1 MDQKNIGQ
9 VSGVNG
15 QEYQDFSGLN
25 SLGAEQVS
33 NGMMQEEAVA
43 RLNQMFE
50 SQRMPGSNGF
60 DAKQMAMGQMAMQAQ
75 MNGMPGQAQMND
87 ILDQV
92 QMNSV
97 PGQAQMNGVPEQIQM
112 NSVLNEAQ
120 MNGVPDQVQMN
131 GVLNQT
137 QMNSVPGQAQMNSV
151 PEEMRIGGVSEGM
164 QTGGVP
170 EWVQMNSVS
179 GQGQFEQV
187 NPMQIHS
194 EQIQGFENA
203 NSQIEQEKNLETE
216 RAEVEQGEEFSDEGV
231 PKSDLGKIVT
241 VGTRTFED
249 GKLIGTDLPKA
260 RDRDGL
266 EEEILKEVEKIKK
279 IKSPTMQYRQERMLS
294 ANFIW
299 DHYGRILGQEN

>member
-9 VSGVNG
+9 VSGVNDR
-15 QEYQDFSGLN
+15 ERQDFSGLN
-25 SLGAEQVS
+25 SSSVEQVPDGVGQMPSGDFGAEQVPT
-33 NGMMQEEAVA
+33 GLTQDEAVA

-50 SQRMPGSNGF
+50 AQGMPGSNGF
-60 DAKQMAMGQMAMQAQ
+60 NRGQMAMGQMAMQAQ
-75 MNGMPGQAQMND
+75 MNGVPG
-87 ILDQV
+87 QV

-97 PGQAQMNGVPEQIQM
+97 SMQARMNGMP
-112 NSVLNEAQ
+112 
-120 MNGVPDQVQMN
+120 
-131 GVLNQT
+131 
-137 QMNSVPGQAQMNSV
+137 
-151 PEEMRIGGVSEGM
+151 
-164 QTGGVP
+164 
-170 EWVQMNSVS
+170 

-216 RAEVEQGEEFSDEGV
+216 RAEVEQGDEFSDEGV

-266 EEEILKEVEKIKK
+266 EEEILKEVEKTKK
-279 IKSPTMQYRQERMLS
+279 IKSPTMQYRQKRMLS
-294 ANFIW
+294 AKLLL
-299 DHYGRILGQEN
+299 DRYGRILGQDN

>member
-9 VSGVNG
+9 VSGVNDR
-15 QEYQDFSGLN
+15 ERQDFSGLN
-25 SLGAEQVS
+25 SLGVEQVPDGVEQMTSGDFRAEQVPT
-33 NGMMQEEAVA
+33 GLTQDEAVA

-50 SQRMPGSNGF
+50 VQGMPGSNGF
-60 DAKQMAMGQMAMQAQ
+60 DVKQMTMGQMAMQAQ
-75 MNGMPGQAQMND
+75 MNGVSEQAQMSSAPG
-87 ILDQV
+87 QV
-92 QMNSV
+92 QMNSM
-97 PGQAQMNGVPEQIQM
+97 P
-112 NSVLNEAQ
+112 
-120 MNGVPDQVQMN
+120 
-131 GVLNQT
+131 
-137 QMNSVPGQAQMNSV
+137 
-151 PEEMRIGGVSEGM
+151 
-164 QTGGVP
+164 
-170 EWVQMNSVS
+170 

-203 NSQIEQEKNLETE
+203 NSLIEQEKNLETE

-266 EEEILKEVEKIKK
+266 EEEILKEVEKTKK
-279 IKSPTMQYRQERMLS
+279 IKSPTIQYRQKRMLS
-294 ANFIW
+294 AKLLL
-299 DHYGRILGQEN
+299 DRYGRILGQDN

>member
-15 QEYQDFSGLN
+15 QEHQDFSSLN
-25 SLGAEQVS
+25 SLSAEQVPT
-33 NGMMQEEAVA
+33 GLTQDEAVA

-50 SQRMPGSNGF
+50 AQGMPGANGF
-60 DAKQMAMGQMAMQAQ
+60 DRGQMAMGQMAMQTQ
-75 MNGMPGQAQMND
+75 MNGVLN
-87 ILDQV
+87 
-92 QMNSV
+92 
-97 PGQAQMNGVPEQIQM
+97 QAQMNGVPELIQM

-120 MNGVPDQVQMN
+120 MNGVPDQVQIN

-137 QMNSVPGQAQMNSV
+137 QMNGVSGQMQI
-151 PEEMRIGGVSEGM
+151 RGVSEGM
-164 QTGGVP
+164 QPSGVP
-170 EWVQMNSVS
+170 EWGQTNGVS
-179 GQGQFEQV
+179 GQAQFEQI

-194 EQIQGFENA
+194 EQIQGFESV
-203 NSQIEQEKNLETE
+203 NSQIEQEKKLETE
-216 RAEVEQGEEFSDEGV
+216 RAEVELGEEFSDEGV

-279 IKSPTMQYRQERMLS
+279 IKSPTMQYRQKRMLS
-294 ANFIW
+294 ANFIN
-299 DHYGRILGQEN
+299 DRYGRILGQEN

>member
-9 VSGVNG
+9 VSGVNDR
-15 QEYQDFSGLN
+15 ERQDFSGLN
-25 SLGAEQVS
+25 SSSVEQVPD
-33 NGMMQEEAVA
+33 GMGQMTSGDFWVEQVPIRLTQDEAVA

-50 SQRMPGSNGF
+50 AQGMPGANGF
-60 DAKQMAMGQMAMQAQ
+60 DRGQMAMGQMAMQAQ
-75 MNGMPGQAQMND
+75 MNGVPG
-87 ILDQV
+87 QV

-97 PGQAQMNGVPEQIQM
+97 SMQARMNGMP
-112 NSVLNEAQ
+112 
-120 MNGVPDQVQMN
+120 
-131 GVLNQT
+131 
-137 QMNSVPGQAQMNSV
+137 
-151 PEEMRIGGVSEGM
+151 
-164 QTGGVP
+164 
-170 EWVQMNSVS
+170 

-216 RAEVEQGEEFSDEGV
+216 RAEVEQGDEFSDEGV

-266 EEEILKEVEKIKK
+266 EEEILKEVEKTKK
-279 IKSPTMQYRQERMLS
+279 IKSPTMQYRQKRMLS
-294 ANFIW
+294 AKLLL
-299 DHYGRILGQEN
+299 DRYGRILGQDN

>member
-9 VSGVNG
+9 VSGVNDR
-15 QEYQDFSGLN
+15 ERQDFFGLN
-25 SLGAEQVS
+25 SLGVGQMPSGGFGAEQ
-33 NGMMQEEAVA
+33 MPTAMTQDEAVA

-50 SQRMPGSNGF
+50 AQGMPGSNGF
-60 DAKQMAMGQMAMQAQ
+60 NRGQMAMGQMAMQAQ
-75 MNGMPGQAQMND
+75 MSGVSGQVQMNGVPRQAQANGV
-87 ILDQV
+87 LDQV
-92 QMNSV
+92 QMN
-97 PGQAQMNGVPEQIQM
+97 GMTDQAQMNGIPEGVRTGGVPE
-112 NSVLNEAQ
+112 
-120 MNGVPDQVQMN
+120 
-131 GVLNQT
+131 
-137 QMNSVPGQAQMNSV
+137 QAQMNSM
-151 PEEMRIGGVSEGM
+151 P
-164 QTGGVP
+164 
-170 EWVQMNSVS
+170 

-187 NPMQIHS
+187 SPMQIPS
-194 EQIQGFENA
+194 GQIQGFESV
-203 NSQIEQEKNLETE
+203 NSQIEQEKKLETE
-216 RAEVEQGEEFSDEGV
+216 RAEAELGEEFSDEGV

>member
-9 VSGVNG
+9 VSGVNDR
-15 QEYQDFSGLN
+15 ERQDFSGLN
-25 SLGAEQVS
+25 SLGVEQVPDGMEQMTSGDFRAEQVPT
-33 NGMMQEEAVA
+33 GLTQDEAVA

-50 SQRMPGSNGF
+50 AQGMPGANGF
-60 DAKQMAMGQMAMQAQ
+60 DRGQMAMGQMAMQAQ
-75 MNGMPGQAQMND
+75 MNG
-87 ILDQV
+87 V
-92 QMNSV
+92 S
-97 PGQAQMNGVPEQIQM
+97 
-112 NSVLNEAQ
+112 
-120 MNGVPDQVQMN
+120 DQVQMN

-203 NSQIEQEKNLETE
+203 NSLIEQEKNLETE

-266 EEEILKEVEKIKK
+266 EEEILKEVEKTKK
-279 IKSPTMQYRQERMLS
+279 IKSPTMQYRQKRMLS
-294 ANFIW
+294 AKLLL
-299 DHYGRILGQEN
+299 DRYGRILGQDN

>member
-9 VSGVNG
+9 VSGVNDR
-15 QEYQDFSGLN
+15 ERQDFSGLN
-25 SLGAEQVS
+25 SSWVEQVPD
-33 NGMMQEEAVA
+33 GMGQMTSGDFGVEQVPISLTQDEAVA

-50 SQRMPGSNGF
+50 AQGMPGANGF
-60 DAKQMAMGQMAMQAQ
+60 DRGQMAMGQMAMQAQ
-75 MNGMPGQAQMND
+75 MNGVLNQAQT
-87 ILDQV
+87 
-92 QMNSV
+92 NSV
-97 PGQAQMNGVPEQIQM
+97 PGQGQMNG
-112 NSVLNEAQ
+112 
-120 MNGVPDQVQMN
+120 
-131 GVLNQT
+131 
-137 QMNSVPGQAQMNSV
+137 V

-164 QTGGVP
+164 QTGDVP
-170 EWVQMNSVS
+170 EWVQTNSVS

-216 RAEVEQGEEFSDEGV
+216 RAEVEQGDEFSDEGV

-266 EEEILKEVEKIKK
+266 EEEILKEVEKTKK
-279 IKSPTMQYRQERMLS
+279 IKSPTMQYRQKRMLS
-294 ANFIW
+294 AKLLL
-299 DHYGRILGQEN
+299 DRYGRILGQDN

>member
-15 QEYQDFSGLN
+15 QEHQDFSDLN
-25 SLGAEQVS
+25 SLGAEQVPT
-33 NGMMQEEAVA
+33 GMTQDEAMA

-50 SQRMPGSNGF
+50 AQGMPGSNGF
-60 DAKQMAMGQMAMQAQ
+60 DRGQMAMRAQ
-75 MNGMPGQAQMND
+75 SEQMAGQMQ
-87 ILDQV
+87 
-92 QMNSV
+92 
-97 PGQAQMNGVPEQIQM
+97 PEQA
-112 NSVLNEAQ
+112 V
-120 MNGVPDQVQMN
+120 
-131 GVLNQT
+131 NQT
-137 QMNSVPGQAQMNSV
+137 QFNQIRQ
-151 PEEMRIGGVSEGM
+151 EQLIDRM
-164 QTGGVP
+164 QP
-170 EWVQMNSVS
+170 
-179 GQGQFEQV
+179 EQV
-187 NPMQIHS
+187 ANQPLV
-194 EQIQGFENA
+194 EQIPQERLQGFESV

-216 RAEVEQGEEFSDEGV
+216 RAEAELGEEFSDEGV

>member
-9 VSGVNG
+9 DSGVNDR
-15 QEYQDFSGLN
+15 ERQDFFGLN
-25 SLGAEQVS
+25 SLGVGQMPSGGFGAEQ
-33 NGMMQEEAVA
+33 MPTAMTQDEAVA

-50 SQRMPGSNGF
+50 AQGMPGSNGF
-60 DAKQMAMGQMAMQAQ
+60 NRGQMAMGQMAMQAQ
-75 MNGMPGQAQMND
+75 MSGVPGQVQMNGVPRQAQANGV
-87 ILDQV
+87 LDQV
-92 QMNSV
+92 QMN
-97 PGQAQMNGVPEQIQM
+97 GMTDQAQMNGIPE
-112 NSVLNEAQ
+112 
-120 MNGVPDQVQMN
+120 GV
-131 GVLNQT
+131 
-137 QMNSVPGQAQMNSV
+137 
-151 PEEMRIGGVSEGM
+151 R
-164 QTGGVP
+164 TGGVP
-170 EWVQMNSVS
+170 EQVQMNSMP

-187 NPMQIHS
+187 SPMQIPS
-194 EQIQGFENA
+194 EQIQGFESV
-203 NSQIEQEKNLETE
+203 NSQIEQEKKLETE
-216 RAEVEQGEEFSDEGV
+216 RAEAELGEEFSDEGV

-299 DHYGRILGQEN
+299 DHCGRILGQEN

>member
-1 MDQKNIGQ
+1 MNQKNIGQ

-15 QEYQDFSGLN
+15 QEHQDFSGLN
-25 SLGAEQVS
+25 SLGAEQVPT
-33 NGMMQEEAVA
+33 GLTQDEAVA

-50 SQRMPGSNGF
+50 AQGMPGANGF
-60 DAKQMAMGQMAMQAQ
+60 DRGQMAMGQMAMQAQ
-75 MNGMPGQAQMND
+75 MNGVLNQAQT
-87 ILDQV
+87 
-92 QMNSV
+92 NSV
-97 PGQAQMNGVPEQIQM
+97 PGQTQMNG
-112 NSVLNEAQ
+112 
-120 MNGVPDQVQMN
+120 
-131 GVLNQT
+131 
-137 QMNSVPGQAQMNSV
+137 V

-164 QTGGVP
+164 QTGDVP
-170 EWVQMNSVS
+170 EWVQTNSVS

-216 RAEVEQGEEFSDEGV
+216 RAEVEQGDEFSDEGV

-266 EEEILKEVEKIKK
+266 EEEILKEVEKTKK
-279 IKSPTMQYRQERMLS
+279 IKSPTMQYRQKRMLS
-294 ANFIW
+294 AKLLL
-299 DHYGRILGQEN
+299 DRYGRILGQDN

>member
-9 VSGVNG
+9 VSGVNDR
-15 QEYQDFSGLN
+15 ERQDFSGLN
-25 SLGAEQVS
+25 SSSVEQVPDGMEQMTSGDFGAEQVPT
-33 NGMMQEEAVA
+33 GLTQDEAVA

-50 SQRMPGSNGF
+50 AQGMPGANGF
-60 DAKQMAMGQMAMQAQ
+60 DRGQMAMGQMAMQAQ
-75 MNGMPGQAQMND
+75 MNGVSEQAQMSSAPG
-87 ILDQV
+87 QV
-92 QMNSV
+92 QMNSM
-97 PGQAQMNGVPEQIQM
+97 P
-112 NSVLNEAQ
+112 
-120 MNGVPDQVQMN
+120 
-131 GVLNQT
+131 
-137 QMNSVPGQAQMNSV
+137 
-151 PEEMRIGGVSEGM
+151 
-164 QTGGVP
+164 
-170 EWVQMNSVS
+170 

-203 NSQIEQEKNLETE
+203 NSLIEQEKNLETE

-266 EEEILKEVEKIKK
+266 EEEILKEVEKTKK
-279 IKSPTMQYRQERMLS
+279 IKSPTMQYRQKRMLS
-294 ANFIW
+294 AKLLL
-299 DHYGRILGQEN
+299 DRYGRILGQDN

>member
-9 VSGVNG
+9 VSGVNDR
-15 QEYQDFSGLN
+15 ERQDFSGLN
-25 SLGAEQVS
+25 SLGVEQVPEEVGQMPS
-33 NGMMQEEAVA
+33 GGFGAERVPTGMTQDEAVA

-50 SQRMPGSNGF
+50 AQGMPGSNGF
-60 DAKQMAMGQMAMQAQ
+60 NRGQMAMGQMAMQAQ
-75 MNGMPGQAQMND
+75 MNGVPG
-87 ILDQV
+87 QV

-97 PGQAQMNGVPEQIQM
+97 SMQARMNGMP
-112 NSVLNEAQ
+112 
-120 MNGVPDQVQMN
+120 
-131 GVLNQT
+131 
-137 QMNSVPGQAQMNSV
+137 
-151 PEEMRIGGVSEGM
+151 
-164 QTGGVP
+164 
-170 EWVQMNSVS
+170 

-216 RAEVEQGEEFSDEGV
+216 RAEVEQGDEFSDEGV

-241 VGTRTFED
+241 VGTLTFED

-266 EEEILKEVEKIKK
+266 EEEILKEVEKTKK
-279 IKSPTMQYRQERMLS
+279 IKSPTMQYRQERILS
-294 ANFIW
+294 AKLL
-299 DHYGRILGQEN
+299 DDRYGRKLGQEN

>member
-9 VSGVNG
+9 VSGVNDR
-15 QEYQDFSGLN
+15 ERQDFSGLN
-25 SLGAEQVS
+25 SSSVEQVPGGVGQMSSGGLGAEQMS
-33 NGMMQEEAVA
+33 TGMTQDEAVA

-50 SQRMPGSNGF
+50 AQGMRGANGF
-60 DAKQMAMGQMAMQAQ
+60 DRGQIAMGQMAMQAQ
-75 MNGMPGQAQMND
+75 MNG
-87 ILDQV
+87 V
-92 QMNSV
+92 S
-97 PGQAQMNGVPEQIQM
+97 
-112 NSVLNEAQ
+112 
-120 MNGVPDQVQMN
+120 DQVQMN

-151 PEEMRIGGVSEGM
+151 PEEMRIGDVSEEI
-164 QTGGVP
+164 QTGGMP
-170 EWVQMNSVS
+170 EWVQTNSVP
-179 GQGQFEQV
+179 GQGQFERV
-187 NPMQIHS
+187 NPMQIRS

-260 RDRDGL
+260 KDRDGL
-266 EEEILKEVEKIKK
+266 EEEILKEVEKTKK
-279 IKSPTMQYRQERMLS
+279 IKSPTMQYRQEKMLS
-294 ANFIW
+294 KKLLK
-299 DHYGRILGQEN
+299 DRYGRTPGQEN

>member
-9 VSGVNG
+9 VSGVNDR
-15 QEYQDFSGLN
+15 ERQDFSGLN
-25 SLGAEQVS
+25 SSSVEQAPDGVGQMSSGDFGAEQAPT
-33 NGMMQEEAVA
+33 GMTQDEAVA

-50 SQRMPGSNGF
+50 AQGMPGSNGF
-60 DAKQMAMGQMAMQAQ
+60 DRGQMAMGQMAMQAQ
-75 MNGMPGQAQMND
+75 MNGVSDQMQ
-87 ILDQV
+87 L
-92 QMNSV
+92 
-97 PGQAQMNGVPEQIQM
+97 
-112 NSVLNEAQ
+112 
-120 MNGVPDQVQMN
+120 N

-170 EWVQMNSVS
+170 EWVQMNSAS

-203 NSQIEQEKNLETE
+203 NLRIEQEKNLETE
-216 RAEVEQGEEFSDEGV
+216 RAEVEQGDEFSDEGV

-266 EEEILKEVEKIKK
+266 EEEILKEVEKTKK
-279 IKSPTMQYRQERMLS
+279 IKSPTIQYRQKRMLS
-294 ANFIW
+294 AKLLL
-299 DHYGRILGQEN
+299 DRYGRILGQDN

>member
-9 VSGVNG
+9 VSGVNDR
-15 QEYQDFSGLN
+15 ERQDFSGLN
-25 SLGAEQVS
+25 SSSVEQVPD
-33 NGMMQEEAVA
+33 GMGQMTSGDFGVEQVPIRLTQDEAVA

-50 SQRMPGSNGF
+50 AQGMPGANGF
-60 DAKQMAMGQMAMQAQ
+60 DRGQMAMGQMAMQAQ
-75 MNGMPGQAQMND
+75 MNG
-87 ILDQV
+87 
-92 QMNSV
+92 
-97 PGQAQMNGVPEQIQM
+97 
-112 NSVLNEAQ
+112 
-120 MNGVPDQVQMN
+120 VPDQMQMN

-187 NPMQIHS
+187 SPMQNPS
-194 EQIQGFENA
+194 EQMRGFESA
-203 NSQIEQEKNLETE
+203 NTQIEQEKNLETE
-216 RAEVEQGEEFSDEGV
+216 RAEVELGEEFSDEGV

-279 IKSPTMQYRQERMLS
+279 IKSPTMQYRQKRMLS
-294 ANFIW
+294 ANFIN
-299 DHYGRILGQEN
+299 DRYGRILGQEN

>member
-9 VSGVNG
+9 VSGVNDR
-15 QEYQDFSGLN
+15 ERQDFSGLN
-25 SLGAEQVS
+25 SLGVEQVPDGVGQMPSGGFGAEQVPT
-33 NGMMQEEAVA
+33 GMTQDEAMA

-50 SQRMPGSNGF
+50 AQGMPGSNGF
-60 DAKQMAMGQMAMQAQ
+60 NRGQMAMGQMAMQAQ
-75 MNGMPGQAQMND
+75 MNGIPE
-87 ILDQV
+87 
-92 QMNSV
+92 
-97 PGQAQMNGVPEQIQM
+97 GV
-112 NSVLNEAQ
+112 
-120 MNGVPDQVQMN
+120 
-131 GVLNQT
+131 
-137 QMNSVPGQAQMNSV
+137 
-151 PEEMRIGGVSEGM
+151 R
-164 QTGGVP
+164 TGGVP
-170 EWVQMNSVS
+170 EQAQMNNMP

-187 NPMQIHS
+187 SPMQIPS
-194 EQIQGFENA
+194 EQIQGFESV

-216 RAEVEQGEEFSDEGV
+216 RAEVELGEEFSDEGV

-294 ANFIW
+294 TNFIN
-299 DHYGRILGQEN
+299 DRYGRILGQEN

>member
-9 VSGVNG
+9 VSGVNDR
-15 QEYQDFSGLN
+15 ERQDFSGLF
-25 SLGAEQVS
+25 SLGVEQVPEEVGQMPS
-33 NGMMQEEAVA
+33 GGFGAERVPTGMTQDEAVA

-50 SQRMPGSNGF
+50 AQGMPGSNGF
-60 DAKQMAMGQMAMQAQ
+60 NRGQMAMGQMAMQAQ
-75 MNGMPGQAQMND
+75 MNGVPG
-87 ILDQV
+87 QV

-97 PGQAQMNGVPEQIQM
+97 SMQARMNGMP
-112 NSVLNEAQ
+112 
-120 MNGVPDQVQMN
+120 
-131 GVLNQT
+131 
-137 QMNSVPGQAQMNSV
+137 
-151 PEEMRIGGVSEGM
+151 
-164 QTGGVP
+164 
-170 EWVQMNSVS
+170 

-216 RAEVEQGEEFSDEGV
+216 RAEVEQGDEFSDEGV

-266 EEEILKEVEKIKK
+266 EEEILKEVEKTKK
-279 IKSPTMQYRQERMLS
+279 IKSPTMQYRQKRMLS
-294 ANFIW
+294 AKLLL
-299 DHYGRILGQEN
+299 DRYGRILGQDN

>member
-9 VSGVNG
+9 VSGVNDR
-15 QEYQDFSGLN
+15 ERQDFSGLN
-25 SLGAEQVS
+25 SLGVEQVPDGVGQMPSGGFGAEQVPT
-33 NGMMQEEAVA
+33 GMTQDEAVA

-50 SQRMPGSNGF
+50 AQGMPGANGF
-60 DAKQMAMGQMAMQAQ
+60 DRKQMAMGQMVMQA
-75 MNGMPGQAQMND
+75 
-87 ILDQV
+87 
-92 QMNSV
+92 
-97 PGQAQMNGVPEQIQM
+97 
-112 NSVLNEAQ
+112 
-120 MNGVPDQVQMN
+120 QMN
-131 GVLNQT
+131 GVLNQV

-203 NSQIEQEKNLETE
+203 NSLIEQEKNLETE

-266 EEEILKEVEKIKK
+266 EEEILKEVEKTKK
-279 IKSPTMQYRQERMLS
+279 IKSPTMQYRQKRMLS
-294 ANFIW
+294 AKLLL
-299 DHYGRILGQEN
+299 DRYGRILGQDN

>member
-9 VSGVNG
+9 VSGVNDR
-15 QEYQDFSGLN
+15 ERQDFSGLN
-25 SLGAEQVS
+25 SSSVEQAPDGVGQMSSGDFGAEQAPT
-33 NGMMQEEAVA
+33 GMTQDEAVA

-50 SQRMPGSNGF
+50 AQGMPGSNGF
-60 DAKQMAMGQMAMQAQ
+60 DRGQMAMGQMAMQAQ
-75 MNGMPGQAQMND
+75 MNG
-87 ILDQV
+87 
-92 QMNSV
+92 
-97 PGQAQMNGVPEQIQM
+97 
-112 NSVLNEAQ
+112 
-120 MNGVPDQVQMN
+120 VPDQMQMN

-170 EWVQMNSVS
+170 EWVQMNSAS

-203 NSQIEQEKNLETE
+203 NLRIEQEKNLETE
-216 RAEVEQGEEFSDEGV
+216 RAEVEQGDEFSDEGV

-266 EEEILKEVEKIKK
+266 EEEILKEVEKTKK
-279 IKSPTMQYRQERMLS
+279 IKSPTIQYRQKRMLS
-294 ANFIW
+294 AKLLL
-299 DHYGRILGQEN
+299 DRYGRILGQDN